1 MGEKYLASLAALALL
16 TGLCGC
22 GRRLYPVEG
31 QLVWQDGQPA
41 RELEGGMVY
50 FESARHHTLSRSTVQ
65 ADGRFELTTDR
76 AEAEGPDGAPPGV
89 HRVYVVAPAESLLDD
104 RFRNPA
110 TSALEVKVPPD
121 RPVVLRVERAPQR

>member
-1 MGEKYLASLAALALL
+1 MGAKYLAGLAALALL
-16 TGLCGC
+16 AGLSGC

-31 QLVWQDGQPA
+31 RLVWQDGQPA
-41 RELEGGMVY
+41 RELEGSMVY

-65 ADGRFELTTDR
+65 ADGRFELTTER

-89 HRVYVVAPAESLLDD
+89 HRVYVVAPEQAPLDG

-110 TSALEVKVPPD
+110 TSGLEVRVPPD
-121 RPVVLRVERAPQR
+121 RPVVLRVGRAPQP